1 MHLHQRTDIIETHL
15 KTAINE
21 ACDQTMAMLENQHW
35 EMEKHI
41 KRLMDVRQ
49 EKEHRQQELWGQSKN
64 VHL

>member
-21 ACDQTMAMLENQHW
+21 ACDQTTAMLENQHW